1 MFIGWMDDCSY
12 NNPYMCQISAH
23 FLSCATEE
31 KNNKKAITSIADKP
45 FRSLRV
51 GEFQM

>member
-1 MFIGWMDDCSY
+1 MDDPSY
-12 NNPYMCQISAH
+12 NNPYMCQTSTY
-23 FLSCATEE
+23 FLACATEE

-51 GEFQM
+51 GKFQI

>member
-1 MFIGWMDDCSY
+1 MDDCSY
-12 NNPYMCQISAH
+12 NNPYMCQISAY

-31 KNNKKAITSIADKP
+31 KSKKKAITSIADKP

>member
-1 MFIGWMDDCSY
+1 MDDCSC
-12 NNPYMCQISAH
+12 NNPYMCQISAY
-23 FLSCATEE
+23 FLACATE
-31 KNNKKAITSIADKP
+31 KNKKKAIISIADKP

>member
-1 MFIGWMDDCSY
+1 MDDPSY
-12 NNPYMCQISAH
+12 NNPYMCQTSTY
-23 FLSCATEE
+23 FLAYATE

-51 GEFQM
+51 GKFQT